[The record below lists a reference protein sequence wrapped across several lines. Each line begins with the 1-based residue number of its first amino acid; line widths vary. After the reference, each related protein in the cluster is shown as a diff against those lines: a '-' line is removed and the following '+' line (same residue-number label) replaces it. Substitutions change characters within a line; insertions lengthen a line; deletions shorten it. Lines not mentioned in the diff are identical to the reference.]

1 MKLIFELGAE
11 GRGLSLMPACDVPEV
26 KLSAEREVAPRL
38 PHVSENELT
47 RHYTALCKRVHGV
60 NDGFYPLGS
69 CTMKYNPK
77 IDEDMAALP
86 GFTQLHPLQDVAT
99 AQGALEAYHVLGT
112 EL

>member
-1 MKLIFELGAE
+1 MKLIFEQGAE
-11 GRGLSLMPACDVPEV
+11 GHCLHLLPACDVPEYT
-26 KLSAEREVAPRL
+26 LPNERTTPIRL

-47 RHYTALCKRVHGV
+47 RHYTALCKRIHGV

-86 GFTQLHPLQDVAT
+86 GFTQLHPL
-99 AQGALEAYHVLGT
+99 
-112 EL
+112 